1 MTALVS
7 VETVLL
13 IILLVLVAGL
23 LRSHAEL
30 LRRVGPQAGQDGA
43 PARAGRSSAVREP
56 VAGSAPRRPAP
67 ALHGVTPSGD
77 AVGLDFAQ
85 GTGTLTL
92 LAFLTTGCST
102 CAGFWDTLAEPRLP
116 SGVETVIV
124 AHGAERERV
133 SRVAALAPDGV
144 PVVMSSQAWLD
155 YEVPGAPYFVLADT
169 AILGEGVAGTWQA
182 LASLVRDAI
191 EEEREAAA
199 PRPASAAVGETVR
212 WTGTSS
218 SSTGARALAGGEG
231 RPRAG
236 AARARGIDDALAAGG
251 IGPEHPSLY
260 PGGAGTRPQT

>member
-30 LRRVGPQAGQDGA
+30 LRRLGPAAGED
-43 PARAGRSSAVREP
+43 RAGSPAARSSALREP
-56 VAGSAPRRPAP
+56 VAGAAPRRPAP

-77 AVGLDFAQ
+77 AIGLDFEH

-102 CAGFWDTLAEPRLP
+102 CAEFWDTLAEPRLP
-116 SGVETVIV
+116 AGVETVIV

-133 SRVAALAPDGV
+133 ARVASLAPEGV

-155 YEVPGAPYFVLADT
+155 YEVPGAPYFVLAER
-169 AILGEGVAGTWQA
+169 AILGEGVASSWQA
-182 LASLVRDAI
+182 LASLVSDAI
-191 EEEREAAA
+191 EEEREAVAA
-199 PRPASAAVGETVR
+199 GSVPAAAGLAMTRV
-212 WTGTSS
+212 GTSS
-218 SSTGARALAGGEG
+218 SSTGSRRASRSQ
-231 RPRAG
+231 RPAPAG
-236 AARARGIDDALAAGG
+236 AARARRIDDTLAAGG
-251 IGPEHPSLY
+251 IGPDHPSLY
-260 PGGAGTRPQT
+260 PGDAGSRGQT

>member
-30 LRRVGPQAGQDGA
+30 LRRLGPQATEDGA
-43 PARAGRSSAVREP
+43 GARPVRAASVREP
-56 VAGSAPRRPAP
+56 VGGAAARRPAP

-85 GTGTLTL
+85 GMGTLTL

-116 SGVETVIV
+116 AGVETVIV

-133 SRVAALAPDGV
+133 SRVAALAPEGI

-155 YEVPGAPYFVLADT
+155 YEVPGAPYFVLAER
-169 AILGEGVAGTWQA
+169 AILGEGVASTWQA
-182 LASLVRDAI
+182 LASLVSDAI
-191 EEEREAAA
+191 DEEREAAA
-199 PRPASAAVGETVR
+199 SGPAPAVDG
-212 WTGTSS
+212 
-218 SSTGARALAGGEG
+218 RAG
-231 RPRAG
+231 AG
-236 AARARGIDDALAAGG
+236 AARARGIDDTLAAGG

-260 PGGAGTRPQT
+260 PGAAGTRTQA